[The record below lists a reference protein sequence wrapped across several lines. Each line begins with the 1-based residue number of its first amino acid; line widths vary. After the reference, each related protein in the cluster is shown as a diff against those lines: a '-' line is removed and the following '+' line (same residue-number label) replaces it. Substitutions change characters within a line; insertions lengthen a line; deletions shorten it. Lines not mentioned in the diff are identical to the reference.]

1 MIVSRAD
8 SLRTV
13 VIRDSTRDGRPEGGV
28 VKTSVPRAPALLPR
42 PRVPSA
48 EDAANRVSAYVY
60 GNVLVMATLISL
72 RPEDLRGPTGVLSV
86 LGVGLSTV
94 VAHLV
99 GHGAG
104 HRIRHGRS
112 IRWPDVRREIRD
124 TVPIGMA
131 ATVPSAFLVPAWAG
145 WVDPRLSLA
154 LALGVSGLR
163 LALLGS
169 AVEWF
174 SGERSSARLFL
185 AGAGLAAAA
194 ATAAALKWLLTH

>member
-1 MIVSRAD
+1 MKTPVPH
-8 SLRTV
+8 V
-13 VIRDSTRDGRPEGGV
+13 PE
-28 VKTSVPRAPALLPR
+28 LLPR
-42 PRVPSA
+42 PRVPSP

-60 GNVLVMATLISL
+60 GNVLVMAALISL
-72 RPEDLRGPTGVLSV
+72 RPDDLRGPTGVLSV

-94 VAHLV
+94 VAHMV
-99 GHGAG
+99 GHGVG

-112 IRWPDVRREIRD
+112 IRWTEVRREIRD
-124 TVPIGMA
+124 TLPIGMA
-131 ATVPSAFLVPAWAG
+131 ATVPSAILLPAWAG

-154 LALGVSGLR
+154 LALGVTGLR

-194 ATAAALKWLLTH
+194 AIAAALKWQLTH

>member
-1 MIVSRAD
+1 
-8 SLRTV
+8 
-13 VIRDSTRDGRPEGGV
+13 
-28 VKTSVPRAPALLPR
+28 
-42 PRVPSA
+42 VPSP

-72 RPEDLRGPTGVLSV
+72 RPEELRGPTGVLTV

-99 GHGAG
+99 GHGVG
-104 HRIRHGRS
+104 RRILHGRS
-112 IRWPDVRREIRD
+112 IRRVEVRREIRD
-124 TVPIGMA
+124 TRPIGMA
-131 ATVPSAFLVPAWAG
+131 ATVPAVFLVPAWAG
-145 WVDPRLSLA
+145 WMDPRLSLA

-174 SGERSSARLFL
+174 SGERSSSRLFL
-185 AGAGLAAAA
+185 AGAGLAAVAA
-194 ATAAALKWLLTH
+194 LAAALKWQLTH

>member
-1 MIVSRAD
+1 M
-8 SLRTV
+8 
-13 VIRDSTRDGRPEGGV
+13 
-28 VKTSVPRAPALLPR
+28 KTSVPRVPELLPR
-42 PRVPSA
+42 PRVPSP

-94 VAHLV
+94 VAHMV
-99 GHGAG
+99 GHGVGAG
-104 HRIRHGRS
+104 SAMAGPSGGWRCAARSATPSRSGWPPPCRRHPGARVGR
-112 IRWPDVRREIRD
+112 V
-124 TVPIGMA
+124 G
-131 ATVPSAFLVPAWAG
+131 G
-145 WVDPRLSLA
+145 PRLSLA
-154 LALGVSGLR
+154 LALAVSGLR

-194 ATAAALKWLLTH
+194 ATAAVLKWQLTH